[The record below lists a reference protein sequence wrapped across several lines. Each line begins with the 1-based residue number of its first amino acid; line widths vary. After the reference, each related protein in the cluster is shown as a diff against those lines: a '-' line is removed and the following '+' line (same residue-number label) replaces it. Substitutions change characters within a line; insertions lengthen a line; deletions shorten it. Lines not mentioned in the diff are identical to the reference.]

1 MFAPGKTSVRVKL
14 AHSKGRE
21 ARASKGND
29 MATRKKRKGRATW
42 DGVLNA
48 GNWLLGIIVALA
60 TFVTT
65 WAYCTIHYGFL
76 FGFGLGWLPAG
87 MLAAIVGAVSWLV
100 SPLAAGL
107 LLGSLL
113 LIALWQDPALLVW
126 FPLALFAAWVIWRR
140 RRFGEDVD
148 WLGRRLGRRR
158 KPKAGGKGET
168 AKGRLLAVL
177 TALSANTER
186 TRKSSQPT
194 RSPKELLH

>member
-113 LIALWQDPALLVW
+113 LIALWQDPELLVW
-126 FPLALFAAWVIWRR
+126 LPLAFFAAWVMWRR
-140 RRFGEDVD
+140 EDVGR
-148 WLGRRLGRRR
+148 LGRRLGRRR
-158 KPKAGGKGET
+158 KLKSRGKRDRSLN
-168 AKGRLLAVL
+168 AL
-177 TALSANTER
+177 TALSANAER
-186 TRKSSQPT
+186 TRNSSQPT
-194 RSPKELLH
+194 RPPKEPLH